1 MYILSQFFKMLMRG
15 LQKGLFF
22 FFFDKA
28 VILARQYPKEN
39 TRKYVKI

>member
-1 MYILSQFFKMLMRG
+1 MYILSQFLKMLMRG
-15 LQKGLFF
+15 LQKGFC

-28 VILARQYPKEN
+28 IILARQYPKEN